1 MRQVKWNH
9 SLDNSVR
16 ACRRKAFYTGSYA
29 NPKSADGTP
38 RREAFLHKQAIDIS
52 LWRGNLIHSIIEKH
66 LLPTLKKGEKPNFEM
81 ARKWLLRLIERQ
93 AEFSRTGKYRQYSKE
108 KAGDAYCVLRADL
121 TGGGITAADLSAA
134 RDTSLLALDNLE
146 TRFAELLERAQYA
159 KKLESEKEIRF
170 TLDERIRIEA
180 IVDFIIEETD
190 GRIVV
195 VDWKAGLNLSA
206 NAREQLHVY
215 AYAVFNSGWWKSLA
229 SCESLE
235 LIEANLMTGDSF
247 IYPVT
252 EDDLADVDDRI
263 FTGSLLLEPIFER
276 PAKECLPEDFAPA
289 ESPGT
294 CEWCVLKEIC
304 NGKSLPKTN
313 IQQSLSFEFV

>member
-1 MRQVKWNH
+1 MKQVKWNH

-29 NPKSADGTP
+29 NPRSKDGSP
-38 RREAFLHKQAIDIS
+38 RREAFLHKQAIDVA
-52 LWRGNLIHSIIEKH
+52 LWRGNLIHSIIEKN
-66 LLPTLKKGEKPNFEM
+66 LLPAVKKGEKPNFEL
-81 ARKWLLRLIERQ
+81 ARKWLLRLVERQ
-93 AEFSRTGKYRQYSKE
+93 AEFSRTGKYREYSKE
-108 KAGDAYCVLRADL
+108 KAGSAYCVLRTDL
-121 TGGGITAADLSAA
+121 TGGGITPSELDEVKS
-134 RDTSLLALDNLE
+134 TSLLALGNLE

-180 IVDFIIEETD
+180 IVDLVIEEAG

-195 VDWKAGLNLSA
+195 VDWKAGLNLNA
-206 NAREQLHVY
+206 NAREQLYVY
-215 AYAVFNSGWWKSLA
+215 AFAVTNSGWWQNA
-229 SCESLE
+229 SCENIE

-247 IYPVT
+247 GYQVT

-263 FTGSLLLEPIFER
+263 FTGSQLLEPIFEKS
-276 PAKECLPEDFAPA
+276 AKDCLPEDFASA

-294 CEWCVLKEIC
+294 CEWCVVREIC

-313 IQQSLSFEFV
+313 VQPSLSFELRL